1 MTPPHPMEPAPLCVA
16 AIAQHLFASQ
26 NNEKICEKKLQN
38 GNQSPVLVEFVLD
51 TLETVTLPNE
61 VPKIEVSPEV
71 SAVTRAS
78 RASAAAVLS
87 APVKEMVSVTLTD
100 DATTESM
107 VTLAS
112 TSSNFSTF
120 ASSVV
125 MNCNKEQHN
134 CQQFCNT
141 TASGKAQIMI
151 TVIIEL
157 SLPA

>member
-1 MTPPHPMEPAPLCVA
+1 MCGCKSTTPFS
-16 AIAQHLFASQ
+16 ITDG
-26 NNEKICEKKLQN
+26 EKKCEKKLQN

-51 TLETVTLPNE
+51 TLATVTLPNE

-112 TSSNFSTF
+112 TSSNFSMF

-125 MNCNKEQHN
+125 MNCNKIPRK
-134 CQQFCNT
+134 CQQFCLRY
-141 TASGKAQIMI
+141 SSDI
-151 TVIIEL
+151 L
-157 SLPA
+157 DHDHSYH